1 MSEWINGKCSNC
13 GAEVATNTAFAYLPP
28 ENQHYCYNCGAR
40 MDENY
45 YTIDYVHKDSQTTA
59 TINGGVYKLKP
70 IKFEGDTIINGGEY

>member
-1 MSEWINGKCSNC
+1 MSAKWINGKCSNC

-45 YTIDYVHKDSQTTA
+45 YTIDYVHKETQTVA
-59 TINGGVYKLKP
+59 
-70 IKFEGDTIINGGEY
+70 IINSSGETVKKYKIEG